1 MKKLLRLSAFIL
13 ALLLTCS
20 AVGCRNSE
28 EEWSTYTSIIEV
40 GGEDVSSG
48 DRNPNATN
56 EASDGNTT
64 SSNKISSSDKSSSGV
79 VVTGADSKEMAYFQN
94 VPAKLDGTTVYF
106 ATWIDH
112 NKNESAQVLSD
123 FEDITGI
130 KVELTTIA
138 QTDYI
143 SKLTSLVAAGES
155 PDVIVNNSEWPKI
168 LPLCTPLNETILDTT
183 DKFWDQEVVKK
194 YTVNGKPYLVNVI
207 NGAWDMGGACVVY
220 NKRIFEDNGITTPS
234 LYYQEGRWTLDNFFK
249 CAKELKA
256 VVKEAGVGIELDAF
270 LGVYATNMITYDPS
284 SQSFKSNIDDPSFIS
299 TLTKL
304 IEARDAGYANVT
316 DDGNRYLFEG
326 ERMGM
331 LFTGTYGLRKTGHFN
346 AMDQDDLEFVLVPRE
361 NSSAKQLYG
370 NVSGRS
376 YGICKGA
383 KNADGAAYFLRYF
396 LNMDFYDKD
405 EIFKNEDCAALDKEI
420 KANLN
425 RSRMAATDT
434 VISITTG
441 SSGDIY
447 KIFPDLKTCTAS
459 QVQAALKSGSNSLNS
474 CINKANEIIKNYQ

>member
-1 MKKLLRLSAFIL
+1 MKKISRLSAFIL
-13 ALLLTCS
+13 ALLLIVT
-20 AVGCRNSE
+20 AAGCRKDE
-28 EEWSTYTSIIEV
+28 EEWSTYTSMIEV
-40 GGEDVSSG
+40 GGEEVPTGDEDSTASG
-48 DRNPNATN
+48 NNASGGNNT
-56 EASDGNTT
+56 SGGNTAT
-64 SSNKISSSDKSSSGV
+64 GNKKPGT

-130 KVELTTIA
+130 KVKLTTIA

-143 SKLTSLVAAGES
+143 SKLTSLVAAGEG
-155 PDVIVNNSEWPKI
+155 PDVIVNNSEWPRI
-168 LPLCTPLNETILDTT
+168 LPLCKPLNETILDTT
-183 DKFWDQEVVKK
+183 DSFWDQEVVKK
-194 YTVNGKPYLVNVI
+194 YTVNGKPYLVNVL
-207 NGAWDMGGACVVY
+207 NGAWDLGGACVVY

-256 VVKEAGVGIELDAF
+256 VVKEAGVGIELDTF
-270 LGVYATNMITYDPS
+270 LGVYANNMITYDPS
-284 SQSFKSNIDDPSFIS
+284 SQSFKSNIDDPTYIS

-331 LFTGTYGLRKTGHFN
+331 LFTGTYGLRKTGHFDH
-346 AMDQDDLEFVLVPRE
+346 MDQEDLEFVLVPRE

-370 NVSGRS
+370 NVGGRS

-405 EIFKNEDCAALDKEI
+405 EIFKNEDCAALDKQI

-425 RSRMAATDT
+425 RSRMSVTDT

>member
-1 MKKLLRLSAFIL
+1 MKKLLRFSAFIL
-13 ALLLTCS
+13 ALLLTAT
-20 AVGCRNSE
+20 AVGCSKGE
-28 EEWSTYTSIIEV
+28 EEWSEYTSIIEV
-40 GGEDVSSG
+40 GGDENSQGSSG
-48 DRNPNATN
+48 DK
-56 EASDGNTT
+56 ASASSDDKTT
-64 SSNKISSSDKSSSGV
+64 SSNKTTSGSKKPGTV
-79 VVTGADSKEMAYFQN
+79 ITGADSKEMAYFQN
-94 VPAKLDGTTVYF
+94 VPAKLDGTTVHF

-130 KVELTTIA
+130 KVKLTTIA

-143 SKLTSLVAAGES
+143 SKLTSLVAAGEG
-155 PDVIVNNSEWPKI
+155 PDVIVSNDEWPKI
-168 LPLCTPLNETILDTT
+168 LSLCTPLNKTILDTKDT
-183 DKFWDQEVVKK
+183 FWDQDVVKA
-194 YTVNGKPYLVNVI
+194 YTVNGNPYLVNVR
-207 NGAWDMGGACVVY
+207 NGAWDFGGACVVY

-249 CAKELKA
+249 CARELKA
-256 VVKEAGVGIELDAF
+256 VVREAGVGIELDTF
-270 LGVYATNMITYDPS
+270 LGAYATNMITYEPS
-284 SQSFKSNIDDPSFIS
+284 SQSFKSNINDTKFIS

-316 DDGNRYLFEG
+316 DDGSRYLFEG

-331 LFTGTYGLRKTGHFN
+331 LLTGIYGLRKTGHFN
-346 AMDQDDLEFVLVPRE
+346 TMDQDDLEFVLLPRE
-361 NSSAKQLYG
+361 STSAKQVYG
-370 NVSGRS
+370 NVGGRA

-396 LNMDFYDKD
+396 LNMDFYDKS
-405 EIFKNEDCAALDKEI
+405 EIFKNDDCAALDKEI
-420 KANLN
+420 KANIN
-425 RSRMAATDT
+425 RSRLSCTGT
-434 VISITTG
+434 VISIVTG

-474 CINKANEIIKNYQ
+474 CINKANEMIKNNK